1 LVLLDTGSSTSIR
14 QTAAKQLA
22 ELAAKSV
29 TGDVQIEEDVK
40 NVRSEV
46 PRADIAAWTELMSVV
61 GRVSVHRFCS
71 CAPVTQAQQ
80 ILPFLHSKSHETR
93 TAASTA
99 LSNICSL
106 VPIWRPLL
114 QHPLKSDEDIKM
126 EDATTT
132 AHPLRPAPEFPQFSV
147 QELLQKGTLLLS
159 SSGKEF
165 VKPAN
170 LLANPAEVKK
180 ARKAAMS
187 RLGLD
192 FLDAVADDDDGMD
205 WEKELADE
213 PEVDVALAPMAD
225 IKVEQ
230 DNGLVAPMPITAGSS
245 NTTSAR
251 PTSASIPS
259 SSSTPAPTGDMQIEE
274 DLAGMSARERNRLK
288 RKRKA
293 GGSAFVAAAPPPST
307 SNSKYTASLNASGSK

>member
-1 LVLLDTGSSTSIR
+1 
-14 QTAAKQLA
+14 
-22 ELAAKSV
+22 
-29 TGDVQIEEDVK
+29 
-40 NVRSEV
+40 
-46 PRADIAAWTELMSVV
+46 
-61 GRVSVHRFCS
+61 
-71 CAPVTQAQQ
+71 
-80 ILPFLHSKSHETR
+80 
-93 TAASTA
+93 
-99 LSNICSL
+99 
-106 VPIWRPLL
+106 
-114 QHPLKSDEDIKM
+114 M